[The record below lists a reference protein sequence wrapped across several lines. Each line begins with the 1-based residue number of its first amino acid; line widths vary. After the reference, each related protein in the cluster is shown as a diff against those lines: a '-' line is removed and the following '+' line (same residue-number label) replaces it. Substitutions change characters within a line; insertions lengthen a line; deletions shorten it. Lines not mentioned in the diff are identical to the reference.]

1 MNKPPAFQFYA
12 ADFLVDAAVKLMTL
26 EERGAYVTLLA
37 HAWIE
42 GPLPGAI
49 PKLAR
54 LCEVSVADMERIW
67 PAVAPCWVMNAG
79 GFIVNPRLEK
89 ERRKQAQYRKAQSNK
104 ALTRLASSK
113 PAGAELV
120 PSSPSSS
127 LTLTSESKTKSG
139 ASAPILEQPLPEQ
152 RNPMQMLGPLIREH
166 LYRGKPAEGYDT
178 RRCAHVCKTLLAT
191 GRYTADDLRDAI
203 LTVPLVR
210 AGKVTCDESFRRFFL
225 KHASMTMLVLND
237 RWGSG
242 LVLDQL
248 LHLAL
253 KAESRRPATLGLPG

>member
-12 ADFLVDAAVKLMTL
+12 ADFLVDAAVKLMNL

-42 GPLPGAI
+42 GPLPGAL

-67 PAVAPCWVMNAG
+67 PAIAPRWVMNAD
-79 GFIVNPRLEK
+79 GFITNPRLEK
-89 ERRKQAQYRKAQSNK
+89 ERRKQAQYRKTQSEK
-104 ALTRLASSK
+104 ALSRQAS
-113 PAGAELV
+113 PELAGAEPV
-120 PSSPSSS
+120 PSSSS
-127 LTLTSESKTKSG
+127 LTSSLESKTKSG
-139 ASAPILEQPLPEQ
+139 ARAP
-152 RNPMQMLGPLIREH
+152 NPMQMLGPLIREH
-166 LYRGKPAEGYDT
+166 LYRGTPPDGYDT

-191 GRYTADDLRDAI
+191 GRYTPDDLREAI
-203 LTVPLVR
+203 LMVPVVR
-210 AGKVTCDESFRRFFL
+210 AGKVTCDDSFRRFFL
-225 KHASMTMLVLND
+225 KHASVTMLVLND

-248 LHLAL
+248 LHLAV
-253 KAESRRPATLGLPG
+253 KAESRKPSQVQMPGAA